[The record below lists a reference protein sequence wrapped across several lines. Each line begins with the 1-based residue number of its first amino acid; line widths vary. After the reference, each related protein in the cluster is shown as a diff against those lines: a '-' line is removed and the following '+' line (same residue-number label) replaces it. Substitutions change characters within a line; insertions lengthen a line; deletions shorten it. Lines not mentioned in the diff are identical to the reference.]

1 MKTSETRVGIAMR
14 RGVSWFCVVEGIGGK
29 LGVWSGGKPGAGIGG
44 HHIRN
49 MGEESVRLVEA
60 VNDSVERVARV
71 KAEVMKVRGARVR
84 RSEELAEAMTD
95 ER

>member
-1 MKTSETRVGIAMR
+1 
-14 RGVSWFCVVEGIGGK
+14 
-29 LGVWSGGKPGAGIGG
+29 
-44 HHIRN
+44 